1 MMSHTSNKQV
11 RTRFAPSP
19 TGELHIGG
27 LKTALNDY
35 LIARQNDGKFVL
47 RVEDTDQSRLVK
59 GAVERMVGA
68 LRWAGIEANEG
79 VTVVES
85 QESKVES
92 TLTEVGEYGPYTQS
106 KRLDIYKKYSEQ
118 LLREGKAYRCFCT
131 SDRLDEMRVE
141 QQKNKQAPKYDRHCL
156 GLSEK
161 EIQEKIDAGEK
172 YVVRFKIPE
181 GYTTFKDGV
190 FGKVSVKNETLDDL
204 IIMKSDGFPTYHLAV
219 VVDDYLMQ
227 ISHAIRGVE
236 WLPSAPKHVLLYEA
250 LGWGD
255 KMPQFV
261 HMASIL
267 NKSGKKLSKRE
278 GSVSVEDFKK
288 QGYPAEALLN
298 FIALLGWNPKTQQEI
313 FTLEELVEQFDV
325 SKMNKSGGVFDLD
338 RLNWISNQHIKKM
351 SIDDLYS
358 RGIKFLEK
366 QDFYRSFLEKTELG
380 GNDLEKYLKNILMV
394 EQERLSKFTEIGVE
408 NPFFFQAAEEL
419 EFDLENIRWKDNSE
433 EDTKKALAEIKTVL
447 ESISEENWQQD
458 FIQEKLLE
466 LAGEKRG
473 DYLFPLRWVLSGQQ
487 KSPSPFE
494 ISWVLGREETLKRI
508 ALVLK
513 MF

>member
-1 MMSHTSNKQV
+1 
-11 RTRFAPSP
+11 
-19 TGELHIGG
+19 
-27 LKTALNDY
+27 
-35 LIARQNDGKFVL
+35 
-47 RVEDTDQSRLVK
+47 
-59 GAVERMVGA
+59 
-68 LRWAGIEANEG
+68 
-79 VTVVES
+79 
-85 QESKVES
+85 
-92 TLTEVGEYGPYTQS
+92 
-106 KRLDIYKKYSEQ
+106 
-118 LLREGKAYRCFCT
+118 
-131 SDRLDEMRVE
+131 
-141 QQKNKQAPKYDRHCL
+141 
-156 GLSEK
+156 
-161 EIQEKIDAGEK
+161 
-172 YVVRFKIPE
+172 VRFKIPE

-250 LGWGD
+250 LGWRD

-313 FTLEELVEQFDV
+313 FTLEELVEQFDA

-351 SIDDLYS
+351 SIDDLYA
-358 RGIKFLEK
+358 RGVKFLEK

-466 LAGEKRG
+466 LAGDKRG

-494 ISWVLGREETLKRI
+494 ISWVLGRDETLKRI
-508 ALVLK
+508 SLVLEK
-513 MF
+513 F